1 MIGDMVS
8 VDTSVEKKTIQVH
21 NKQLLLLLG
30 CKIQLL
36 KRKTQFLVVII
47 MVKYMI
53 SFRVFDFDISI
64 TATLFLCF
72 HS

>member
-47 MVKYMI
+47 MVNMI